1 MKVVLTLLVRDE
13 VDVIESQ
20 IAFHLNTGV
29 DFVIATD
36 HRSRDGTTEI
46 LESYAHAGVLRL
58 LREEGEFAQ
67 QAKWQSR
74 MARLAALEHG
84 ADWVINSDAD
94 EFWWPRGSSLA
105 DVLDSVPESYGMVRA
120 LTRNFVP
127 RLDDSGWFAERMTTR
142 LATPA
147 PINDP
152 ATPYR
157 PVVKVVH
164 RAHADV
170 VVAGAHQVF
179 GVPGSLQR
187 DWFPIELLHFPLR
200 SREQCA
206 AKYRKTWTSWQDN
219 LRGDLARAK
228 AVAEAGRPEAMWD
241 RIALDDAAVERGLAQ
256 GSLVTDVRLRD
267 ALRALPRERDRSA
280 SARALST
287 AYEPTRLEVTQH
299 AVEAAVFE
307 EAELVRSQRWVDEIA
322 ARVQRLEDGR
332 SRVRRLLRS

>member
-1 MKVVLTLLVRDE
+1 MKIVLTLLARDE
-13 VDVIESQ
+13 ADVIDAQ
-20 IAFHLNTGV
+20 LAFHLNAGV

-46 LESYAHAGVLRL
+46 LESYARAGVLQL
-58 LREEGEFAQ
+58 FREEGEFAQ
-67 QAKWQSR
+67 QAAWQTR

-94 EFWWPRGSSLA
+94 EFWWPRGSSLG
-105 DVLDSVPESYGMVRA
+105 DVLGSVPESYGTVRA

-127 RLDDSGWFAERMTTR
+127 HVDDSGWFAERMTTR
-142 LATPA
+142 FATPA

-164 RAHADV
+164 RAHAHV

-179 GVPGSLQR
+179 GVPGRLQR
-187 DWFPIELLHFPLR
+187 DWYPIEVLHFPLR
-200 SREQCA
+200 SRRQCA
-206 AKYRKTWTSWQDN
+206 DKYLKTWTSWQDN

-241 RIALDDAAVERGLAQ
+241 RIALDDAALSRGLAE
-256 GSLVTDVRLRD
+256 GSLVTDARLRK
-267 ALRALPRERDRSA
+267 ALMALPRDGSRLAHSWTGLVFD
-280 SARALST
+280 T
-287 AYEPTRLEVTQH
+287 PTRIEVARH
-299 AVEAAVFE
+299 AVEAAVFD
-307 EAELVRSQRWVDEIA
+307 EAEIVRSQRWLDGLI
-322 ARVQRLEDGR
+322 ARVAQLEER
-332 SRVRRLLRS
+332 HAR